1 MQLALESRYI
11 NPHDAE
17 TTAKALHNL
26 GTGFRSTAQP
36 ARAILA
42 YEQALR
48 IQPNRFKTL
57 KDLAFAHWQLAAHL
71 ADRVD
76 LQNWTDQTKLVTQ
89 LHRPLEAANEI
100 GEQALQRRPA
110 DLYFQIGRAH
120 QQYGRHD
127 KALGAYRRALA
138 QDRNYRRAHQGMA
151 EIFAIQGEHNA
162 ATRALR
168 SAADLTPPNAAIT
181 TVSTRYFPSS
191 QTPFVVGLSLW

>member
-1 MQLALESRYI
+1 M
-11 NPHDAE
+11 
-17 TTAKALHNL
+17 
-26 GTGFRSTAQP
+26 
-36 ARAILA
+36 
-42 YEQALR
+42 R

-71 ADRVD
+71 ADRID

-151 EIFAIQGEHNA
+151 EIFAI
-162 ATRALR
+162 T
-168 SAADLTPPNAAIT
+168 
-181 TVSTRYFPSS
+181 
-191 QTPFVVGLSLW
+191 